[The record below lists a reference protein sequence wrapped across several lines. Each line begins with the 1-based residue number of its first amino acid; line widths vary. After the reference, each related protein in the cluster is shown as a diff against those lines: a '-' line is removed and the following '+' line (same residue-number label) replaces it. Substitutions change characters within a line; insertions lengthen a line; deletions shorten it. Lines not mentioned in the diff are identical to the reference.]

1 MDNLQLQY
9 YTGKTRQ
16 GLTRSSSLPLFN
28 THPSRYRPTVSPDVL
43 KMQMMEE
50 RLKHLEKQRN
60 QQNEQINAL
69 MSYQM
74 NQNRLGTPNGL
85 LLSANNILPPIGY
98 HLSSNIPPIEKKYY
112 IMKTDKDAYRK
123 ERKLKEY
130 KKNIDELKDLLEKE
144 RDKRRFHRN
153 IRNNIYL
160 PIRQDINSFM
170 DQMNYKLQQKIQ
182 NDNNIMNAN
191 INEVQN
197 NYDEIKY
204 FLNNKMDKLEL
215 KQKMDFENLKNELIS
230 NANQKRQQQ
239 DLLNELIEKR
249 IDSNRNKLSYDIEEQ
264 IRNQREL
271 DDIKHQKELDE
282 LRHKHELEEIENR
295 KIMEELKFKNMR
307 NSILNQRQR
316 YNPIP
321 QIIQQPAPM
330 IQQYPMPFMYPM
342 PMPTYNNN
350 TSNSNNPSDELFKL
364 YMMKQLF
371 GEEMF
376 PQKKKRKVKKYNVYY
391 PPPSYYQGKHH
402 HHHYS
407 RSISDIS
414 NSITTRKKS
423 KKTHSSREFTG
434 SNKQS
439 KKNKKSKKSS
449 KSTRTSK
456 KNKTSKKKK

>member
-1 MDNLQLQY
+1 MFPKVVTT
-9 YTGKTRQ
+9 YTRYS
-16 GLTRSSSLPLFN
+16 RSDSPTFNYNNNQAARLPYSLRYNSSTQDKPFVN
-28 THPSRYRPTVSPDVL
+28 ADTL
-43 KMQMMEE
+43 KIQMMEE
-50 RLKHLEKQRN
+50 RLKNLEKQKN
-60 QQNEQINAL
+60 DQNNQINDL

-74 NQNRLGTPNGL
+74 NQNRLHKSNSTNFIPINQQPNPL
-85 LLSANNILPPIGY
+85 LLAGNNILQPNR
-98 HLSSNIPPIEKKYY
+98 HYY
-112 IMKTDKDAYRK
+112 PMLKTDNDIYKK
-123 ERKLKEY
+123 QKKLHKSHKRNINAIKEY
-130 KKNIDELKDLLEKE
+130 LDEDKIDKKINKNL
-144 RDKRRFHRN
+144 
-153 IRNNIYL
+153 RNNIYY
-160 PIRQDINSFM
+160 PIKKDIN
-170 DQMNYKLQQKIQ
+170 NYMQEINYNIQ
-182 NDNNIMNAN
+182 RKMENDNNIIHHNL
-191 INEVQN
+191 NEVQN

-204 FLNNKMDKLEL
+204 LLQDKIGKMEL

-391 PPPSYYQGKHH
+391 PPPSYYQGRHH

-414 NSITTRKKS
+414 NSITTR
-423 KKTHSSREFTG
+423 
-434 SNKQS
+434 NK
-439 KKNKKSKKSS
+439 
-449 KSTRTSK
+449 R
-456 KNKTSKKKK
+456 